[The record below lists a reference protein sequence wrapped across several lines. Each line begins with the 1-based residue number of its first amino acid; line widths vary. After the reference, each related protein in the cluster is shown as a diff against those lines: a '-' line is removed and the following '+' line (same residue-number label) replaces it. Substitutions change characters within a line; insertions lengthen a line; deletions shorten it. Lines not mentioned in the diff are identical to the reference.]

1 MNKATKINASAQARI
16 AEYVALAAALDV
28 RTSKAAT
35 IRKTLV
41 SLGYERS
48 EIASQDAL
56 VEAARQERT
65 AMLHRARAVKSTAKR
80 RAA

>member
-1 MNKATKINASAQARI
+1 MNKATKINASAQNRI
-16 AEYVALAAALDV
+16 DEYVALAAALDV
-28 RTSKAAT
+28 RTSKATT

-41 SLGYERS
+41 TLGYERS

-56 VEAARQERT
+56 VAAAKQERT

-80 RAA
+80 QAA